1 MANHKSALKKH
12 RQSIVDRQRNREHRS
27 RMRTA
32 VKKLRS
38 AMVAGEVDTAK
49 ELLNPTLSLIDHTA
63 KLGAC
68 HDNSAA
74 RTKSRLT
81 KAYNRLAE
89 AS

>member
-32 VKKLRS
+32 IKKLR
-38 AMVAGEVDTAK
+38 AALEAGEVEGAK

-81 KAYNRLAE
+81 KAYNRLGA
-89 AS
+89 AG